1 MVKLGFNP
9 RTTAYPMPVVL
20 VGATVNGKPNFMAVA
35 WFSKVN
41 SNPPMMMVALGKR
54 QYTGE
59 GIVEN
64 KCFSV
69 NLPGRDLV
77 TETDYCGIV
86 SGRREDKARLFD
98 VFYGESGKAPMIR
111 GCPVNYELRLA
122 ETVELPGTNLF
133 IGEIVAAYVD
143 EKKRSGQVP
152 DMSLVEPFLLVES
165 PPSYYFGLGTQLA
178 LAYEVGKKLRLSNS

>member
-1 MVKLGFNP
+1 MAKTSFNL

-20 VGATVNGKPNFMAVA
+20 VGADVGGKPNFMAVA

-41 SNPPMMMVALGKR
+41 SDPPMMMVAIGKR

-64 KCFSV
+64 GCFSV
-69 NLPGRDLV
+69 NLPGGDLV

-86 SGRREDKARLFD
+86 SGRAEDKARLFD
-98 VFYGESGKAPMIR
+98 VFYGESGAAPMIR

-122 ETVELPGTNLF
+122 ETVELPGTNVF
-133 IGEIVAAYVD
+133 IGEIVGAYVD
-143 EKKRSGQVP
+143 EERRSGQVP
-152 DMSLVEPFLLVES
+152 DVPLVEPFMLVQS
-165 PPSYYFGLGTQLA
+165 PPSQYFGLGPRLA
-178 LAYEVGKKLRLSNS
+178 DAFEAGKKLRQSDP

>member
-1 MVKLGFNP
+1 MVKTSFNL

-20 VGATVNGKPNFMAVA
+20 VGAKVGGKPNFMPVA

-41 SNPPMMMVALGKR
+41 SDPPMMMVALGKR

-64 KCFSV
+64 GCFSV
-69 NLPGRDLV
+69 NLPGGDLV

-86 SGRREDKARLFD
+86 SGRAEDKARLFD
-98 VFYGESGKAPMIR
+98 VFYSDSGGAPMIR

-122 ETVELPGTNLF
+122 ETVELPGTNVF
-133 IGEIVAAYVD
+133 IGEIMGAYVD
-143 EKKRSGQVP
+143 EERRSGQVP
-152 DMSLVEPFLLVES
+152 DLSLVEPFMLVQS
-165 PPSYYFGLGTQLA
+165 PPSQYFGLGIRLA
-178 LAYEVGKKLRLSNS
+178 DAFEVGKKLRQSDP